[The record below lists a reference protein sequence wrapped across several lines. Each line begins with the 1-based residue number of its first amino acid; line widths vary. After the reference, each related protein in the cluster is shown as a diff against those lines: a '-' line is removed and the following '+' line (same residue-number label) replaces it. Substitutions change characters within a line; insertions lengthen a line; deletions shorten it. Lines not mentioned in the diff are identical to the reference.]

1 MRLKIK
7 EIFIL
12 SLLLSVISLN
22 AQSSKQKKADKYY
35 YEFAYDKAASLY
47 ESLPEKTPNI
57 YRNLAKSYVMLGE
70 LDKAEKTYQTLMNTG
85 KYIPEDV
92 YNYAKVLLMNK
103 KYDMA
108 ADWMQ
113 KYYKLN
119 PEDSRA
125 KRFMEDPDYYK
136 ELVKPDSKIKLSNSD
151 INTAYQ
157 DFSAVYY
164 GKDAV
169 VFTSS
174 RGKKLI
180 SHRNW
185 NGNRQPYLD
194 LYIADL
200 DDNNKL
206 SNPRK
211 FIPTVNKKYHD
222 GPATFNEKGDYMVVT
237 RNVYDQKNLEDNKLM
252 LYDSNYDGTY
262 WSDPKSIETL
272 NSLDYSTG
280 QASLS
285 PDGQVMYFA
294 SDRPGGFGG
303 TDIYR
308 SKRNGDGSWG
318 PAENLGHEV
327 NTEGNEMFPFY
338 DAKAN
343 YLFYSSDGLPGLGGL
358 DIFVTKVRRDG
369 SFTEPLNM
377 GAPINS
383 NADDFGFVYKEDG
396 TGFLSSNRVGGKGD
410 DDIYSF
416 SNLNTFKNKV
426 QDCYISGV
434 VKDKEN
440 GEVLSFSRVYLF
452 DNNGKQ
458 IDYQETKLDGKYE
471 FPIDCDGKYKLV
483 ALQNG
488 YIKGMDDVDAS
499 MVDTPN
505 IVKDFALMKVGHDEY
520 KKAKDMCSIHIKPIY
535 YDLDKFYI
543 RYKDKVELDKIVELL
558 NKYPDMV
565 LEIASHTDSRATKQ
579 YNVELSKNRTNSVVK
594 YLINHGINKDRLVPK
609 WFGEIYPVNGC
620 VDGVK
625 CSEAD
630 HQMNR
635 RTEFK
640 ILNCVQ

>member
-7 EIFIL
+7 EILIL

-174 RGKKLI
+174 RDKKLI

-200 DDNNKL
+200 DGNNKL

-303 TDIYR
+303 VDIYR

-318 PAENLGHEV
+318 PAENLGPEV

-338 DAKAN
+338 DAKGN

-440 GEVLSFSRVYLF
+440 GEILSFSRVYLF

-483 ALQNG
+483 ALQDG
-488 YIKGMDDVDAS
+488 YIKAMDDVDAS

-505 IVKDFALMKVGHDEY
+505 IVKDFALLKVGYDEY

-565 LEIASHTDSRATKQ
+565 LEIGSHTDSRATKQ
-579 YNVELSKNRTNSVVK
+579 YNVQLSKNRTNSVVK

-625 CSEAD
+625 CSEAE
-630 HQMNR
+630 HQLNR